1 MMTLG
6 WGRRVGFTGS
16 LRWFA
21 FLAAIGVWA
30 VGVWGCRE
38 QAPSNF
44 DSNIPP
50 ETFISGAPAE
60 STLSYYQVH
69 LRWGGTDPDG
79 LVDHYEFSVTDSNQV
94 PADID
99 PDFSGYYATT
109 RTDSLFRLSADAPQ
123 ILGHRFYVRAVD
135 NEGKVDPT
143 PAWTY
148 FVSHDYNFP
157 SVVWERASGNWTDK
171 YGVKHT
177 LAIKSNDRFDPTD
190 TIGVGGSVTYAWS
203 GFDADVG
210 GGIRGFQWRWSAET
224 DFRGGALADTAASRV
239 YNPAFSGK
247 EVLYVRAIDDAG
259 AKTLPDSTRSVV
271 VNFNPVTWVLDQSST
286 TPVRARVFLE
296 QQHDR
301 VYPTGTFLADVS
313 GASAR
318 SVSFRYTGF
327 DDPRDYRPNP
337 DDWGIIRFQYRR
349 LLYDGGP
356 AFRDMNDWKKFPEI
370 STFGYGDTQGLD
382 SGDWLFLF
390 RCIDDLGRPGVADS
404 VLVRV
409 NYPPYFV
416 SVNYFDKL
424 GNPHPLWIPSASPG
438 DTLTVNLDPNGGNP
452 DPLHIEF
459 EAFDT
464 HSADNPNPLEL
475 VPVVEDEDGQIK
487 EFRARV
493 NGAPD
498 GYEAVPRDVTKSERF
513 LPVTTDPAA
522 AGKVRPGVNKLLLRV
537 RDRGANNGRETEIA
551 VVFRVNMQE

>member
-190 TIGVGGSVTYAWS
+190 TIGVGGSISEGCIQCPFHGWTY
-203 GFDADVG
+203 DA
-210 GGIRGFQWRWSAET
+210 
-224 DFRGGALADTAASRV
+224 
-239 YNPAFSGK
+239 
-247 EVLYVRAIDDAG
+247 
-259 AKTLPDSTRSVV
+259 
-271 VNFNPVTWVLDQSST
+271 
-286 TPVRARVFLE
+286 
-296 QQHDR
+296 
-301 VYPTGTFLADVS
+301 S
-313 GASAR
+313 GANVLAR
-318 SVSFRYTGF
+318 STWRENTRTSTS
-327 DDPRDYRPNP
+327 PNSP
-337 DDWGIIRFQYRR
+337 TMTRQ
-349 LLYDGGP
+349 
-356 AFRDMNDWKKFPEI
+356 A
-370 STFGYGDTQGLD
+370 STPYSSAITAKMKSVCA
-382 SGDWLFLF
+382 SG
-390 RCIDDLGRPGVADS
+390 S
-404 VLVRV
+404 TVLMV
-409 NYPPYFV
+409 P
-416 SVNYFDKL
+416 
-424 GNPHPLWIPSASPG
+424 SPG
-438 DTLTVNLDPNGGNP
+438 PLPKKPPSVGPDVDRNELNATMQPTWSVDSHTGMLAKSPPTV
-452 DPLHIEF
+452 
-459 EAFDT
+459 
-464 HSADNPNPLEL
+464 S
-475 VPVVEDEDGQIK
+475 
-487 EFRARV
+487 
-493 NGAPD
+493 
-498 GYEAVPRDVTKSERF
+498 
-513 LPVTTDPAA
+513 PA
-522 AGKVRPGVNKLLLRV
+522 GTVGPPPIR
-537 RDRGANNGRETEIA
+537 
-551 VVFRVNMQE
+551 